1 MNNCLLYVNSF
12 AWSFEKIH
20 LSMVQ
25 VITGHLVKSYDEEFR
40 TLYAHSTVPAELSAP
55 EGLSYSNGLP
65 AQQMNPS
72 SHSAPKL
79 GRNNQLRQSLDFIN
93 RKPSERKFSTR
104 EIKEEGNM
112 LGPLVENDISLHHQ
126 MSQFHQIES
135 EPFNMLKRHSYAG
148 ERQEGNTPHIVRPRG
163 SNWNITKDTGNG
175 PNNYSMDNYLLTP
188 QKYRGH
194 NMRQSYNGIDKQT
207 LCLQQNIPTLEN
219 TSKAFMRTWRIESY
233 LKNPEAPSPDAFDY
247 LDQFETQDNTSAFM
261 QGRMRTSLVLRSTI
275 PEQMEPNRRMINTSA
290 VVGLSAAHN
299 SPLHYSSMQWDPAAE
314 VRNRFN
320 SHDFISRKQSLQ
332 ILDDFQDKASYG
344 TGGISSHPT
353 YASLGRP
360 KLGQIMTS
368 PDTVKDDWHKRHSV
382 ADPRS
387 NTEHKQEYLG
397 HMYGNAARTQVNRSS
412 AELSAQA
419 VGCRSSLSEDQ
430 RSVSHYDVKSIK
442 DTQDPNN
449 PIWQEPPSRTV
460 SAAALDLKTQDLTN
474 KSNNSQQYLR
484 NSTKKIQSLLNI
496 PEKRERTTITSET
509 SSLNSGGSSNTITA
523 EEEEGKTY
531 GEKISPQTIRKTSS
545 SVKVSSKFP
554 KPYFKSENP
563 QISPQNSLTKTP
575 SWKKP
580 SILEKSSKPGAG
592 NRSNSTWDS
601 FSSFEKKSTRPT
613 SLRRSLSQ
621 DKPKGSSKG
630 DAAAEHNISRTAR
643 GHHENKLERFFQ
655 RVGSF
660 INKNK

>member
-1 MNNCLLYVNSF
+1 MYVNSF

-40 TLYAHSTVPAELSAP
+40 TLYAHSTVPAEVSTP
-55 EGLSYSNGLP
+55 EGLPYSNGLP
-65 AQQMNPS
+65 TQQMTPT
-72 SHSAPKL
+72 SHSAIKL

-93 RKPSERKFSTR
+93 RKTNERKFGTR
-104 EIKEEGNM
+104 EIKEEVNM
-112 LGPLVENDISLHHQ
+112 LRPLVENNISLPHQ
-126 MSQFHQIES
+126 MPQFHQIES
-135 EPFNMLKRHSYAG
+135 ESFNMLKRHSYAG
-148 ERQEGNTPHIVRPRG
+148 ERQEGNTPHIIRPRG
-163 SNWNITKDTGNG
+163 SNWNITKDTGDG

-194 NMRQSYNGIDKQT
+194 NMRQSYNGIDKQA

-233 LKNPEAPSPDAFDY
+233 LKHPEAPSPDALDY
-247 LDQFETQDNTSAFM
+247 LDQFETQDNTSALM
-261 QGRMRTSLVLRSTI
+261 QGRMRTSLVLRPPI

-299 SPLHYSSMQWDPAAE
+299 SSLHYSSMQWDPAAE
-314 VRNRFN
+314 AGNRFN
-320 SHDFISRKQSLQ
+320 SYDFISRKQSLQ
-332 ILDDFQDKASYG
+332 VLDDFQDKASYG
-344 TGGISSHPT
+344 QGGTSFHPT

-360 KLGQIMTS
+360 KLGQIMTN
-368 PDTVKDDWHKRHSV
+368 PDTLKDDWHKRHSV

-387 NTEHKQEYLG
+387 NTTHTHEYLG
-397 HMYGNAARTQVNRSS
+397 HMYGNSTRTQANRSS

-419 VGCRSSLSEDQ
+419 VSRRSSLNEDQ

-442 DTQDPNN
+442 DIQDPNN

-460 SAAALDLKTQDLTN
+460 SAAALDLKTKDLTN
-474 KSNNSQQYLR
+474 KSNNSQQYLKT
-484 NSTKKIQSLLNI
+484 STEKIKYLLNI
-496 PEKRERTTITSET
+496 PEKRESSMITRET
-509 SSLNSGGSSNTITA
+509 PSLNSGGSSDTITA
-523 EEEEGKTY
+523 EDEEGKTY
-531 GEKISPQTIRKTSS
+531 AKKISPQTIHQTSS
-545 SVKVSSKFP
+545 SVKISSKFP
-554 KPYFKSENP
+554 KPHFKSEKT
-563 QISPQNSLTKTP
+563 QISPQNSLTKMP

-580 SILEKSSKPGAG
+580 SILEKSSRPGAG
-592 NRSNSTWDS
+592 NQSNVTCDS

-613 SLRRSLSQ
+613 SFRRSQSQ
-621 DKPKGSSKG
+621 DKSKSSSKD
-630 DAAAEHNISRTAR
+630 DAAAEHISRTAR
-643 GHHENKLERFFQ
+643 GHQENRLGRFFQ